1 MTTPENSQRREFS
14 PHWHPPYDPPRTVVI
29 DGVYDPALRESML
42 WHRSKLPRWL
52 RRAAPSTVGA
62 PRRGFRISARDLFK
76 AVAIAVCAALLGL
89 CLPGYGSVD
98 YWYGMA
104 AFVVALVVAASP

>member
-1 MTTPENSQRREFS
+1 MTTPENSPKREFS

-29 DGVYDPALRESML
+29 DGVCDPALRESMR
-42 WHRSKLPRWL
+42 WHRSELPRWL

-89 CLPGYGSVD
+89 ALPGTDTLD
-98 YWYGMA
+98 YWVGMA
-104 AFVVALVVAASP
+104 AFLTALLVAATL